1 MSNKA
6 KKHHQADGDEESGD
20 APNSDL
26 TSKLVSGAV
35 TVSIEFYEKKQQ
47 VLHNNDLLLFWVSK
61 C

>member
-6 KKHHQADGDEESGD
+6 KKQQHHQEDGDEESGD

-35 TVSIEFYEKKQQ
+35 TVSKKIFMRSNQP
-47 VLHNNDLLLFWVSK
+47 F
-61 C
+61 